1 MKMARIFVT
10 LALLMVVA
18 VSAQAQNEGC
28 YTLSWNTC
36 TPQVPDQAFNGPAVY
51 KLVMSATGLSQ
62 MQLGHDSNI
71 LIGPAVPDAW
81 RFDDAGCQTGAQL
94 SISGA
99 AFSKTCPTFLGT
111 APLPITQY
119 GYDPASKFCA
129 LRLAIAYNDWT
140 PVPATRYTLWQLS
153 FDHTYS
159 VVGPAN
165 PAEACGGAEQGLAF
179 DAEFVQIAQTSGT
192 VNFLQP
198 CAGNARCTWQGGPVV
213 PTVPASWGKVKGLY
227 R

>member
-1 MKMARIFVT
+1 MKMARIFVA

-28 YTLSWNTC
+28 YTLSWGSC
-36 TPQVPDQAFNGPAVY
+36 TPQKADQLFAGPAIY
-51 KLVMSATGLSQ
+51 KLVLSATGLSQ
-62 MQLGHDSNI
+62 LQLGHDTNI

-81 RFDDAGCQTGAQL
+81 RFDDPGCQTGSQL
-94 SISGA
+94 SLTTA
-99 AFSKTCPTFLGT
+99 AFAKTCPTFTGG

-119 GYDPASKFCA
+119 GYDPVSKFCA

-140 PVPATRYTLWQLS
+140 PVPATRYTLWQMS

-159 VVGPAN
+159 VVGPTT
-165 PAEACGGAEQGLAF
+165 PGVDCGGVEQGLAF
-179 DAEFVQIAQTSGT
+179 DPEFVQIAQSSGT
-192 VNFLQP
+192 INFLQP
-198 CAGNARCTWQGGPVV
+198 CSGNARCTWQGGPVV
-213 PTVPASWGKVKGLY
+213 PTVPSSWGKVKGLY